1 MTRLKK
7 FANAGI
13 TVQEVYDILRIPAIQ
28 QELEASVKRNTESEL
43 DKLEQIGDHTV
54 ETVAEQIAESV
65 SNDDEPFVSISE
77 YLYEHLELDVNS
89 DNELERLITEIIN
102 EQAYELVDFDRVEEA
117 IEEVED
123 PDNYNGDDSDIRREY
138 WDSRF

>member
-43 DKLEQIGDHTV
+43 DKLEQFGDHAV
-54 ETVAEQIAESV
+54 ETIAEQIAESV

-77 YLYEHLELDVNS
+77 YLYEHLDLDVNAN
-89 DNELERLITEIIN
+89 NELERMIVDIIN
-102 EQAYELVDFDRVEEA
+102 EQAYELVDFDKIEEA
-117 IEEVED
+117 VEEVED
-123 PDNYNGDDSDIRREY
+123 PMNYNGDDSDIRREY
-138 WDSRF
+138 WNDRL